1 MRIFTPIF
9 SKSFTRGAKALTI
22 ITSLLLFVWQSGQ
35 AQTTFTQSNLN
46 LGPGSVDLSTY
57 LQFGPDGRL
66 YVAEL
71 YGRIKIYTIT
81 KDGPNNYRVT
91 NEETLLDV
99 YNIPNHDDDGD
110 FNPKDERQVTSL
122 VVAGTASNP
131 VIYVASSDPWSGGPG
146 GDINKDTNSGMI
158 TRLTWTGSSWSVMD
172 LVRGLPAS
180 EENHASHGL
189 ELATINGTNYLL
201 LCSGG
206 QTNAGS
212 PSQNFA
218 WTTEYALSAAI
229 LAINLDQ
236 IDGMSTKTAGTRSYK
251 YTLPTVDDP
260 TRPNVNGIIDPNQ
273 AGYDGIDVG
282 DPWGGNDGLNQAKI
296 VPGGPVQILSPGYR
310 NSYDLVVTEDGA
322 LYVTDNG
329 ANAGW
334 GGFPENEGVGGNATN
349 NYRVGEPGSSTAD
362 GGEGPIVNQDH
373 LTLITNNLQSYTFG
387 SFYGGHPNPI
397 RSNPNGAG
405 LFTKGSHSS
414 DPGDSNGNSYTD
426 DWFRNSILNVNDPN
440 FSTRSL
446 PVDWPPVPVSEANP
460 VEGDYRLTG
469 AANPDGPSDE
479 LVTTLLNNSNGI
491 DEYTA
496 SGDMKGNLIIGRS
509 NGSLHRIVVDA
520 NGNLVSKEQGWVT
533 GLGSD
538 ANALGITCN
547 GDNDPF
553 PGTIWVGTF
562 NDKIVVLEPNS
573 GPVECILPGEA
584 GYDPQGDND
593 SDGFTNADED
603 ANGTDLCSANSKPDD
618 FDDDKVSDLTD
629 LDDDNDGINDEVDP
643 FQMGEPFNIPVT
655 NELFNNQSLLKGYKG
670 LGMTGVMNNGDP
682 NPNYLNWLDDP
693 DASNSDID
701 DILGGAIGAVTIYQT
716 SGDAGS
722 NNQEKAYQYGVNVDA
737 NTGKIIV
744 SSRMLTPFH
753 NFAVGESQGIY
764 IGTGFQDNY
773 IKIILTNGGLEVQG
787 ENNDVALAGLP
798 TASIAI
804 PSSNLDLF
812 FEIDPATGV
821 IQAAYSQD
829 GGTTTNNIGGT
840 FTATGALLSA
850 LQNSNIPLAVGIIGT
865 SGSNP
870 EFAASWDF
878 LNVKTEQDVADGEV
892 IFRVNAGGSTLAS
905 IDDGS
910 DWVTDIDVTLATDG
924 FEVNAENNVAFGP
937 PSSWD
942 NGVSPEIQ
950 SSTPFE
956 IFQWERWDIDDPEPD
971 INMTYNFNVVD
982 PGDYKVRLFFRDTY
996 SGTAQPGQRVFNVLI
1011 DNVLYPQTTNID
1023 ISANPGPDLGTVI
1036 EVDASTADGILSI
1049 EFVRNLQSPMISG
1062 IEIIKGGN
1070 TGVAIQVQSVPNQ
1083 TNQEGDNA
1091 NITVVASGG
1100 DGDLSFVA
1108 SGLPAGVSIDPTN
1121 GLIGGTIDAG
1131 AANNSPYNVVVTVDD
1146 NDEFNSDAKTVSFV
1160 WTITTTGGIPDT
1172 WTNITNVTEHI
1183 PRHENSMVQVGDKFY
1198 IFGGRESPNVV
1209 EVYDYNTNTW
1219 STISNG
1225 PGQFNHFQAT
1235 AYQGMIWVIGAFA
1248 DNNFPNEV
1256 PEEFIWIYDPANNE
1270 WIQGP
1275 SIPAARRRGSAGL
1288 VVYNDKFYVAGGNT
1302 VGHAGGYV
1310 PWFDEYDP
1318 ATNTWTPL
1326 ADAPNARDHFHSTVS
1341 DGKLYLAGGRL
1352 SGGPGG
1358 VFDPRLEEVDVYDFS
1373 AGTWSTLPATS
1384 NLPTPRGGTSTVTFQ
1399 GEVVVIGG
1407 EGDGQAFN
1415 TVEALNPGTGQW
1427 RALASM
1433 NNARHGT
1440 QAIVSGDGIH
1450 ISSGSPNQGGGSQN
1464 NMEVYGIDNPTGTA
1478 LVASTLNVPTSTTI
1492 GAAATETI
1500 TIDNS
1505 GGNTGIVITG
1515 ISLGGDNAS
1524 DFAIA
1529 AGDLGIFLIPA
1540 GGVHQI
1546 QVTNNGGSNQNVA
1559 TLTIAYGASSSQ
1571 VVTLNQGV
1579 PNTAPTAAFTATPTS
1594 GPAPLNVAFDASTSS
1609 DADLDPLTYSW
1620 AFGDGNTGTGETT
1633 SHTYAADGIYNVT
1646 LTVSD
1651 GQESATA
1658 NATITVGDVSNGQAS
1673 YRVNAG
1679 GNTLT
1684 AVDGGLDWVG
1694 DIGATLAINGFEV
1707 TGATNTAFGPPPG
1720 WDPAIGT
1727 DIQNATPF
1735 DIFDW
1740 ERWDQDDP
1748 EPEVNMT
1755 YTFNMAN
1762 PGNYKVRLFF
1772 RETFSGASQPG
1783 QRQFTVTLDGNSFP
1797 SMTNIDLAAN
1807 PGPNL
1812 GTVIEETVSITDNVL
1827 DIVFIRNIQ
1836 SPMVSGIEIIELGG
1850 EVPIVVQAISNQ
1862 SGVEGDVVSLGV
1874 QASGGDGPLSYVATG
1889 LPDGLTIAQETGLI
1903 TGTIAAGASVN
1914 SPFSVQVTVD
1924 DNDANSADAQL
1935 VNFEWV
1941 VTATP
1946 PNTPPVAAFTAT
1958 PTNGVAPLE
1967 VSFDAAA
1974 SSDADLDP
1982 LTYSWAFGDG
1992 NTGTGLT
1999 TTHTYLAEGVYTA
2012 TLTVSDG
2019 EDSGTATEVITVG
2032 TINNGQSSY
2041 RVNAGGATLPAVD
2054 GGLDWVTDID
2064 ATLAL
2069 NGFEVTGATN
2079 TSFGPPSG
2087 WDPAIS
2093 TDIQNSTNFDVF
2105 DWERWDQDDPEP
2117 EVNMTYTFNM
2127 GNPGT
2132 YIVRLFLRETFSG
2145 TSQPGQRQFS
2155 VTLDGNSFPALTN
2168 IDLAASPGP
2177 DLGTVL
2183 EQEVTII
2190 DNLLDIA
2197 FIRNIQSPMISGIEI
2212 LQEGGGEVPIV
2223 VQAISNQS
2231 NIEGDVISLG
2241 VQASGGDGTLSYQA
2255 TGLPTGLNIDSGTG
2269 FITGTI
2275 STGAAVNS
2283 PFAVQ
2288 VTVDDNDANNADAQ
2302 VINFQWDVTAPQV
2315 NTPPVASFT
2324 ATPTSGT
2331 APLTVAFDASASSD
2345 ADLDPL
2351 TYNWDFGDTNSGTG
2365 VAPSHT
2371 YTTPGTY
2378 VVTLTVSDGEDSATA
2393 TTTITVNAPNQP
2405 PIAAFV
2411 TNAIEGTAPLAVTF
2425 DASISSDPD
2434 EDPLTYSWA
2443 FGDGNTASGVTF
2455 THTYTTAGTFTA
2467 VLTVSDG
2474 QASSQTSIGII
2485 VNSPNSP
2492 PLLAFSANPT
2502 SGTAPLVVNF
2512 DASATVDPEG
2522 DPLTFNWTFGDGNSG
2537 TGAITSHTFE
2547 NPGVYTVSISV
2558 SDGEFTSQGSINIT
2572 VEEGGCQEVVV
2583 DDEDFES
2590 GWGIWNDAGTD
2601 ARRSS
2606 ADAPYANS
2614 GIYCVRLRDNSTTSY
2629 ITSDPIDLSTYEE
2642 VTVGLSFLPISMDSP
2657 SEDFWLQVS
2666 TDGANYQT
2674 VRDWDA
2680 GIDFVNNE
2688 RVNEEVKISGP
2699 FSSTTRFRFRVD
2711 ASSNSDWI
2719 YLDDV
2724 VIKGCSNAGGQ
2735 NQAPLAQFETSDQI
2749 GQAPFAV
2756 TFNASQS
2763 SDPDGDPLTYTWDFG
2778 DGNTGTG
2785 EIAIHTYQS
2794 TGTFTAK
2801 LTVSDG
2807 QASTDAFA
2815 TIFVSSGNAAP
2826 VASFTANPLT
2836 GEAPLLVSFDAS
2848 NSSDPDNDP
2857 LTYAWTFGDGNT
2869 GAGIS
2874 PTHTY
2879 QTGGVFTATLTVS
2892 DGTSSTSSSVNITV
2906 TLPNQGPTAAF
2917 SANPSSGEAPLAVS
2931 FDASGSSDPENDPL
2945 TYIWAFGDGN
2955 SGAGISPNHTYV
2967 SPGVYTVT
2975 LTVSDGEFSDQSTG
2989 VINALVPNLGPTA
3002 AFTATPTTGDSPL
3015 PVSFDASASTDP
3027 ENDALTY
3034 SWAFG
3039 DGNSGT
3045 GVSPSHTYVASGTFT
3060 VTLTVSD
3067 GQNSD
3072 QATTVITVNQGNR
3085 APTATI
3091 IASAITG
3098 VAPFTVSFD
3107 GGLSSDPDDDPLTYS
3122 WTFGDGDVSTIA
3134 NPSHTFILPG
3144 TYSVVLT
3151 VSDGQLS
3158 DQSTINIEV
3167 TSGNQGPAAAFTA
3180 TPNNGTVPL
3189 TVSFDASTST
3199 DPENDPLTY
3208 SWAFGDGG
3216 TGTGVTASHE
3226 YLAEGV
3232 YTVTLTVSDGEFS
3245 STANANITV
3254 EGDGCN
3260 VVEIDAEDFELG
3272 WGIWNDGGADA
3283 RRTTNDASFANSGIY
3298 TVRLRDNSSSS
3309 HMTTDILNL
3318 SSFEEITVDFSFI
3331 AISMDNLTED
3341 FWLRVSTDG
3350 GASYTTV
3357 GQWRKDIE
3365 FENDVRYFEQVTIP
3379 GPFTANTRL
3388 RFQCDA
3394 STNSDWVYIDD
3405 VIITGC
3411 TTGGASGLV
3420 VSNESSLNLAPSS
3433 VEDFSEKESSTKVN
3447 QMGDLA
3453 EVLVFPNPT
3462 RNEINIRNLPADATL
3477 RLFDLNGRLLLDR
3490 NYANRLDLSKYSK
3503 GVYILS
3509 IHTENAIRRI
3519 KVVKD

>member
-1 MRIFTPIF
+1 MRIFTPII
-9 SKSFTRGAKALTI
+9 SKRIARGAKALTI
-22 ITSLLLFVWQSGQ
+22 ISSLLLFVWQFGQ
-35 AQTTFTQSNLN
+35 AQTSFTQSNLN
-46 LGPGSVDLSTY
+46 LGTGSVDLSTY

-91 NEETLLDV
+91 NQETLLDV
-99 YNIPNHDDDGD
+99 FNIPNHDDDGD
-110 FNPKDERQVTSL
+110 FNSKDEREVTSL
-122 VVAGTASNP
+122 VVTGTASNP

-146 GDINKDTNSGMI
+146 GDINKDTNSGVI
-158 TRLTWTGSSWSVMD
+158 TRLTWTGSSWSVID

-189 ELATINGTNYLL
+189 DLATINGTNYLI
-201 LCSGG
+201 LCQGG

-236 IDGMSTKTAGTRSYK
+236 LDGMTTKTEGTRSYK

-260 TRPNVNGIIDPNQ
+260 TRPNVNGIVDPSQ
-273 AGYDGIDVG
+273 SGYDGIDVG
-282 DPWGGNDGLNQAKI
+282 DPWGGNDGLNQAKL

-310 NSYDLVVTEDGA
+310 NSYDLVVTESGA
-322 LYVTDNG
+322 LFVTDNG
-329 ANAGW
+329 ANEGW
-334 GGFPENEGVGGNATN
+334 GGFPENEGLGGNATN
-349 NYRVGEPGSSTAD
+349 NYRVGEPGSSVAEN
-362 GGEGPIVNQDH
+362 GEGPISNQDH
-373 LTLITNNLQSYTFG
+373 LTMITNNLQTYTFG

-397 RSNPNGAG
+397 RSNPAGAG

-426 DWFRNSILNVNDPN
+426 DWFRNSILDVTDPN

-446 PVDWPPVPVSEANP
+446 PVDWPPVPVSAANP
-460 VEGDYRLTG
+460 IEGDYRLTG
-469 AANPDGPSDE
+469 AANPDGPSDV

-496 SGDMKGNLIIGRS
+496 SGDMKGNLIVGRS

-520 NGNLVSKEQGWVT
+520 NGNLISKEQGWIT

-573 GPVECILPGEA
+573 GPVECILPGEE

-603 ANGTDLCSANSKPDD
+603 ANGTDLCSANSKPED

-629 LDDDNDGINDEVDP
+629 LDDDNDGINDEADP
-643 FQMGEPFNIPVT
+643 FQMGQPFNIPVT
-655 NELFNNQSLLKGYKG
+655 NELFNNQSLLQGYKG
-670 LGMTGVMNNGDP
+670 LGLTGVMNNGDP

-693 DASNSDID
+693 DASNSDND

-737 NTGKIIV
+737 NTGKIVV
-744 SSRMLTPFH
+744 SGRMLTPFH
-753 NFAVGESQGIY
+753 NFAVGESQGIF

-787 ENNDVALAGLP
+787 ENNDAALTGLP
-798 TASIAI
+798 TASLAL
-804 PSSNLDLF
+804 PSSNLDLI
-812 FEIDPATGV
+812 FEIDPATGE
-821 IQAAYSQD
+821 IQTAYSLD
-829 GGTTTNNIGGT
+829 GGTTTTNIGGT

-850 LQNSNIPLAVGIIGT
+850 LQNSNTPLAVGIIGT

-878 LNVKTEQDVADGEV
+878 LNVKKEQDVAEGEV
-892 IFRVNAGGSTLAS
+892 VFRVNAGAATLSA
-905 IDDGS
+905 IDGGQ
-910 DWVTDIDVTLATDG
+910 DWVSDIGATLATNG
-924 FEVNAENNVAFGP
+924 FEVNAENNTAFGP
-937 PSSWD
+937 PSGWD
-942 NGVSPEIQ
+942 TGVSPDIQ
-950 SSTPFE
+950 ASTPFE
-956 IFQWERWDIDDPEPD
+956 IFQWERWDIDDPDPD

-1011 DNVLYPQTTNID
+1011 DGNLYPQTTNID

-1036 EVDASTADGILSI
+1036 EVDATISDGILTV
-1049 EFVRNLQSPMISG
+1049 EFVRNLQSPMVSG
-1062 IEIIKGGN
+1062 IEILKGGN
-1070 TGVAIQVQSVPNQ
+1070 TGVAIQVQNVPNQ
-1083 TNQEGDNA
+1083 TNEEGDNA

-1160 WTITTTGGIPDT
+1160 WTINTTGSIPDT
-1172 WTNITNVTEHI
+1172 WTNITNTAEHI

-1248 DNNFPNEV
+1248 DNNFPTEA

-1288 VVYNDKFYVAGGNT
+1288 VVHNNKFYVAGGNT
-1302 VGHAGGYV
+1302 VGHDGGYV

-1318 ATNTWTPL
+1318 ATNTWTAL
-1326 ADAPNARDHFHSTVS
+1326 TDAPNARDHFHATVA

-1352 SGGPGG
+1352 SGGAGG

-1373 AGTWSTLPATS
+1373 AGTWSTLPTAS

-1450 ISSGSPNQGGGSQN
+1450 ISSGSPTQGGGSQN
-1464 NMEVYGIDNPTGTA
+1464 NMEVYGVDNPTGTA
-1478 LVASTLNVPTSTTI
+1478 LAASTLNVPVSATI
-1492 GAAATETI
+1492 GAGATTTI

-1505 GGNTGIVITG
+1505 GGNTGIIITD
-1515 ISLGGDNAS
+1515 ISLGGDNAA

-1529 AGDLGIFLIPA
+1529 SGDLGVFLIPS
-1540 GGVHQI
+1540 GVSHQI
-1546 QVTNNGGSNQNVA
+1546 QVTNNGSSSQNNA
-1559 TLTIAYGASSSQ
+1559 TLTISYGASSAKD
-1571 VVTLNQGV
+1571 VNLNGNIGV
-1579 PNTAPTAAFTATPTS
+1579 
-1594 GPAPLNVAFDASTSS
+1594 
-1609 DADLDPLTYSW
+1609 
-1620 AFGDGNTGTGETT
+1620 
-1633 SHTYAADGIYNVT
+1633 
-1646 LTVSD
+1646 
-1651 GQESATA
+1651 
-1658 NATITVGDVSNGQAS
+1658 GQAS

-1679 GNTLT
+1679 GATLT
-1684 AVDGGLDWVG
+1684 AVDGGLDWVS
-1694 DIGATLAINGFEV
+1694 DIDATLAANGFEV
-1707 TGATNTAFGPPPG
+1707 TGATSTSFGPPPN

-1762 PGNYKVRLFF
+1762 PGNYRVRLFF
-1772 RETFSGASQPG
+1772 RETFSGTSQPG
-1783 QRQFTVTLDGNSFP
+1783 QRQFSVTLDGNSYP
-1797 SMTNIDLAAN
+1797 ALTNIDLAAN

-1812 GTVIEETVSITDNVL
+1812 GTVIEETVSITDNLL
-1827 DIVFIRNIQ
+1827 DIAFIRNIQ
-1836 SPMVSGIEIIELGG
+1836 SPMVSGIEIVELGG
-1850 EVPIVVQAISNQ
+1850 EVPIVVEAISNQ
-1862 SGVEGDVVSLGV
+1862 ANVEADEVSLGV
-1874 QASGGDGPLSYVATG
+1874 QASGGDGTLSYAATG
-1889 LPDGLTIAQETGLI
+1889 LPTGLSIAEGTGLI
-1903 TGTIAAGASVN
+1903 TGTISAGASVN
-1914 SPFSVQVTVD
+1914 SPFNVQITVD
-1924 DNDANSADAQL
+1924 DNDANNADAQV

-1967 VSFDAAA
+1967 VSFDASA

-1982 LTYSWAFGDG
+1982 LTYSWDFGDG
-1992 NTGTGLT
+1992 NSATGIT

-2019 EDSGTATEVITVG
+2019 EDTGTATETITVG
-2032 TINNGQSSY
+2032 NINNGQPSY
-2041 RVNAGGATLPAVD
+2041 RVNAGGATIAAID

-2079 TSFGPPSG
+2079 IAFGPPSG

-2093 TDIQNSTNFDVF
+2093 TDIQNATPFDVF
-2105 DWERWDQDDPEP
+2105 GWERWDQDDPEP

-2132 YIVRLFLRETFSG
+2132 YTVRLFFRETFSG

-2155 VTLDGNSFPALTN
+2155 VTLDGSSFPGLTN
-2168 IDLAASPGP
+2168 IDLAANPGP
-2177 DLGTVL
+2177 DLGTVI
-2183 EQEVTII
+2183 EQEVTIS

-2212 LQEGGGEVPIV
+2212 LQQGGGEIPIT
-2223 VQAISNQS
+2223 VQAISNQT
-2231 NIEGDVISLG
+2231 NLEGDNISLG

-2255 TGLPTGLNIDSGTG
+2255 TGLPTGLTIDTGTG
-2269 FITGTI
+2269 LITGTI
-2275 STGAAVNS
+2275 SAGAATSS

-2288 VTVDDNDANNADAQ
+2288 ITVDDNDANNADAQ
-2302 VINFQWDVTAPQV
+2302 VINFQWEVTVPQV
-2315 NTPPVASFT
+2315 NTPPVASFI
-2324 ATPTSGT
+2324 ATPTTGS
-2331 APLTVAFDASASSD
+2331 APLLVAFDASASSD

-2351 TYNWDFGDTNSGTG
+2351 TYSWDFGDTNSGTG
-2365 VAPSHT
+2365 VTPNHT

-2378 VVTLTVSDGEDSATA
+2378 TVTLTVSDGEDSATA
-2393 TTTITVNAPNQP
+2393 TTTITVTGPNQP
-2405 PIAAFV
+2405 PVAAFV
-2411 TNAIEGTAPLAVTF
+2411 TNAIEGTAPLVVTF

-2434 EDPLTYSWA
+2434 EDPLTYSWD
-2443 FGDGNTASGVTF
+2443 FGDGNVGTGVNF
-2455 THTYTTAGTFTA
+2455 THTYTTTGTFTA

-2474 QASSQTSIGII
+2474 QASSQTSIGIK

-2502 SGTAPLVVNF
+2502 TGTAPLVVNF

-2522 DPLTFNWTFGDGNSG
+2522 DPLTFNWSFGDGSSG
-2537 TGAITSHTFE
+2537 TGAITSHTFD
-2547 NPGVYTVSISV
+2547 NPGVYTVAISV
-2558 SDGEFTSQGSINIT
+2558 NDGEFTSQGSINIT
-2572 VEEGGCQEVVV
+2572 VEESGCQEVVV
-2583 DDEDFES
+2583 VDEDFES

-2614 GIYCVRLRDNSTTSY
+2614 GIYCVRLRDNSSTSF
-2629 ITSDPIDLSTYEE
+2629 ITSDPLDLATFEE
-2642 VTVGLSFLPISMDSP
+2642 ITVSLSFLPVSMDNQ
-2657 SEDFWLQVS
+2657 SEDFWLQIA
-2666 TDGANYQT
+2666 TDGSNFET

-2680 GIDFVNNE
+2680 GVDFENNQ
-2688 RVNEEVKISGP
+2688 RVNEDIQIPGP
-2699 FSSTTRFRFRVD
+2699 FSSNTRIRFRVD
-2711 ASSNSDWI
+2711 ASTNSDWI
-2719 YLDDV
+2719 YLDDI
-2724 VIKGCSNAGGQ
+2724 VIKGCSSSSGQ
-2735 NQAPLAQFETSDQI
+2735 NQAPIAQFQTSGQI
-2749 GQAPFAV
+2749 GEAPFAV
-2756 TFNASQS
+2756 TFDASQS
-2763 SDPDGDPLTYTWDFG
+2763 SDPDGDPITYTWDFG
-2778 DGNTGTG
+2778 DGNSGSG
-2785 EIAIHTYQS
+2785 EVANHTYQS
-2794 TGTFTAK
+2794 TGTFTVK

-2826 VASFTANPLT
+2826 IASFTANPT
-2836 GEAPLLVSFDAS
+2836 AGEAPLVVNFDAS
-2848 NSSDPDNDP
+2848 SSSDPDNDP
-2857 LTYAWTFGDGNT
+2857 LTYSWNFGDGNT
-2869 GAGIS
+2869 GTGIA

-2892 DGTSSTSSSVNITV
+2892 DGSSSTSSSKVINV
-2906 TLPNQGPTAAF
+2906 SLPNQGPTAAF
-2917 SANPSSGEAPLAVS
+2917 TANPTSGEAPLAVS
-2931 FDASGSSDPENDPL
+2931 FNASS
-2945 TYIWAFGDGN
+2945 
-2955 SGAGISPNHTYV
+2955 
-2967 SPGVYTVT
+2967 
-2975 LTVSDGEFSDQSTG
+2975 
-2989 VINALVPNLGPTA
+2989 
-3002 AFTATPTTGDSPL
+3002 
-3015 PVSFDASASTDP
+3015 
-3027 ENDALTY
+3027 
-3034 SWAFG
+3034 
-3039 DGNSGT
+3039 
-3045 GVSPSHTYVASGTFT
+3045 
-3060 VTLTVSD
+3060 
-3067 GQNSD
+3067 
-3072 QATTVITVNQGNR
+3072 
-3085 APTATI
+3085 
-3091 IASAITG
+3091 
-3098 VAPFTVSFD
+3098 
-3107 GGLSSDPDDDPLTYS
+3107 
-3122 WTFGDGDVSTIA
+3122 
-3134 NPSHTFILPG
+3134 
-3144 TYSVVLT
+3144 
-3151 VSDGQLS
+3151 
-3158 DQSTINIEV
+3158 
-3167 TSGNQGPAAAFTA
+3167 
-3180 TPNNGTVPL
+3180 
-3189 TVSFDASTST
+3189 ST

-3208 SWAFGDGG
+3208 SWAFGDGN
-3216 TGTGVTASHE
+3216 TGTGIAPNHTYVSS
-3226 YLAEGV
+3226 GV

-3245 STANANITV
+3245 SQATGVINALVPNAAPTAAFTATPTIGDSPLAVSFDASASSDPENDPLTYTWAFGDGNTGTGVSPSHTYLSSGTFTVTLTVSDGQKSDQATTVITVNQGNQAPTAAFIASAITGVAPFTVTFDANLSSDPDDDPLTYNWTFGDGDVANTVSPSHTFVLPGTYTVVLTVSDGLLSDQSFINIEVTSGNQAPTAAFTATPSTGTVPLTVSFDASTSSDPENNPLTYTWAFGDGETGTGVTASHEYVAAGIYTVTLTVNDGEFSSTANATITV

-3260 VVEIDAEDFELG
+3260 IVEIDSEDFETG

-3283 RRTTNDASFANSGIY
+3283 RRTTTDAAFANSGIY
-3298 TVRLRDNSSSS
+3298 TVRLRDNSTSS
-3309 HMTTDILNL
+3309 HTTTDVLDL
-3318 SSFEEITVDFSFI
+3318 SSFEEITVDFSYI
-3331 AISMDNLTED
+3331 TLSMDNFTED

-3357 GQWRKDIE
+3357 GQWRRSIE
-3365 FENDVRYFEQVTIP
+3365 FENEVRYFEQVTIP

-3394 STNSDWVYIDD
+3394 STNSDWVYLDD
-3405 VIITGC
+3405 IVITGC
-3411 TTGGASGLV
+3411 TTGGSSGLV
-3420 VSNESSLNLAPSS
+3420 VSNESSLNLAPTA
-3433 VEDFSEKESSTKVN
+3433 VENFSEKQTSTKEV
-3447 QMGDLA
+3447 QLGDLA
-3453 EVLVFPNPT
+3453 EVIVFPNPT
-3462 RNEINIRNLPADATL
+3462 RNEINIKNLPADAEIQ
-3477 RLFDLNGRLLLDR
+3477 LFDLNGRLLVDR
-3490 NYANRLDLSKYSK
+3490 SYANRLDLSKYSK

-3509 IHTENAIRRI
+3509 IRTENAIRRI

>member
-1 MRIFTPIF
+1 MRIFTPII
-9 SKSFTRGAKALTI
+9 SKRITRGAKALTI
-22 ITSLLLFVWQSGQ
+22 ITSLLLFVWQWGQ
-35 AQTTFTQSNLN
+35 AQTSFTQSNLN
-46 LGPGSVDLSTY
+46 LGTGSVDLSTY

-81 KDGPNNYRVT
+81 KDGPNDYRVT
-91 NEETLLDV
+91 NQETLLDV
-99 YNIPNHDDDGD
+99 FNIPNHDDDGD
-110 FNPKDERQVTSL
+110 FNSKDEREVTAL
-122 VVAGTASNP
+122 VVSGTASNP

-146 GDINKDTNSGMI
+146 GDINKDTNSGVI

-189 ELATINGTNYLL
+189 ELATINGTNYLI
-201 LCSGG
+201 LCQGG

-236 IDGMSTKTAGTRSYK
+236 LDGMTTKTDGSRSYK

-282 DPWGGNDGLNQAKI
+282 DPWGGNDGLNQAKL

-310 NSYDLVVTEDGA
+310 NSYDLVLTESGA
-322 LYVTDNG
+322 LFVTDNG
-329 ANAGW
+329 ANGGW
-334 GGFPENEGVGGNATN
+334 GGFPENEGVDGTVTN
-349 NYRVGEPGSSTAD
+349 NYRVGEPGSSTAEN
-362 GGEGPIVNQDH
+362 GEGPITNQDH
-373 LTLITNNLQSYTFG
+373 LTLITNDIQNYTFN

-397 RSNPNGAG
+397 RANPGGAG
-405 LFTKGSHSS
+405 LFTRGPHSS

-440 FSTRSL
+440 FSTQSL
-446 PVDWPPVPVSEANP
+446 PVDWPPVPVASANP
-460 VEGDYRLTG
+460 VEGDYRLPG
-469 AANPDGPSDE
+469 EANPDGPSDV

-496 SGDMKGNLIIGRS
+496 SGDMKGNLIIGRN

-520 NGNLVSKEQGWVT
+520 NGNLVSKEQGWIT

-573 GPVECILPGEA
+573 GPIECILPGEE

-593 SDGFTNADED
+593 NDGYTNADED
-603 ANGTDLCSANSKPDD
+603 ANGTDLCSANSKPED

-629 LDDDNDGINDEVDP
+629 LDDDNDGINDENDP
-643 FQMGEPFNIPVT
+643 FQMGQPFNIPVT
-655 NELFNNQSLLKGYKG
+655 NELFNNQSLLQGYKG
-670 LGMTGVMNNGDP
+670 LGLTGVMNNGDP

-693 DASNSDID
+693 DASNSDND

-716 SGDAGS
+716 GGDAA
-722 NNQEKAYQYGVNVDA
+722 NNDQEKAYQYGVNVDA
-737 NTGKIIV
+737 STGKIIV

-753 NFAVGESQGIY
+753 SFAVGESQGIY

-787 ENNDVALAGLP
+787 ENNDVAITGLP
-798 TASIAI
+798 STGLTL
-804 PSSNLDLF
+804 PSSNLDLI
-812 FEIDPATGV
+812 FEIDPATGE
-821 IQAAYSQD
+821 IQAAYSLD
-829 GGTTTNNIGGT
+829 GGTTVNNIGST
-840 FTATGALLSA
+840 FTATGGLLTA
-850 LQNSNIPLAVGIIGT
+850 LQNANTPLAIGIIGT

-878 LNVKTEQDVADGEV
+878 LNVKKEQDTAAGEV
-892 IFRVNAGGSTLAS
+892 VFRVNAGAATISA
-905 IDDGS
+905 IDGGQ
-910 DWVTDIDVTLATDG
+910 DWVSDIDATLATNG
-924 FEVNAENNVAFGP
+924 FEVNAENNTAFGP
-937 PSSWD
+937 PSAWD
-942 NGVSPEIQ
+942 SGVSPEIQ
-950 SSTPFE
+950 ASTPFE

-971 INMTYNFNVVD
+971 INMTYTFNVVES
-982 PGDYKVRLFFRDTY
+982 GDYKVRLFFRDTY

-1011 DNVLYPQTTNID
+1011 DGTLYPQTTNID

-1036 EVDASTADGILSI
+1036 EVDATILDGILTV
-1049 EFVRNLQSPMISG
+1049 EFERNIQSPMVSG
-1062 IEIIKGGN
+1062 IEILKGTS
-1070 TGVAIQVQSVPNQ
+1070 TGVAIEVQDVPDQV
-1083 TNQEGDNA
+1083 NQEGDNA

-1100 DGDLSFVA
+1100 DGDLDFSA
-1108 SGLPAGVSIDPTN
+1108 TGLPPGVSIDPTN

-1131 AANNSPYNVVVTVDD
+1131 AANSSPYTVVVTVDD
-1146 NDEFNSDAKTVSFV
+1146 DDEFNSDAKTVSFQ
-1160 WTITTTGGIPDT
+1160 WTITTDGVPDT
-1172 WTNITNVTEHI
+1172 WTNITNVVEHT

-1198 IFGGRESPNVV
+1198 LFGGRETSEV
-1209 EVYDYNTNTW
+1209 EEYNYTTNTW
-1219 STISNG
+1219 SVISTA
-1225 PGQFNHFQAT
+1225 PEQFNHFQAT
-1235 AYQGMIWVIGAFA
+1235 AYNGLVWIIGAF
-1248 DNNFPNEV
+1248 DSNTFPTET
-1256 PEEFIWIYDPANNE
+1256 PEEFIWAFDPANGE

-1275 SIPAARRRGSAGL
+1275 SIPSNRRRGSAGL
-1288 VVYNDKFYVAGGNT
+1288 VLYGDKFYVVGGNT
-1302 VGHAGGYV
+1302 QGHDGGYV
-1310 PWFDEYDP
+1310 AWLDEYDP
-1318 ATNTWTPL
+1318 VTNTWTPL
-1326 ADAPNARDHFHSTVS
+1326 ADAPNARDHFHATVA
-1341 DGKLYLAGGRL
+1341 DGKLYVAGGRQ
-1352 SGGPGG
+1352 SGGTGG
-1358 VFDPRLEEVDVYDFS
+1358 TFAPMLAEVDVYDFGL
-1373 AGTWSTLPATS
+1373 GTWSTLVSGS

-1407 EGDGQAFN
+1407 EGDGQAFS
-1415 TVEALNPGTGQW
+1415 TVEALDPGTGQW

-1450 ISSGSPNQGGGSQN
+1450 ISSGSPSQGSGNQT
-1464 NMEVYGIDNPTGTA
+1464 NMEVYGVDNPTGTA
-1478 LVASTLNVPTSTTI
+1478 LSASALNIPATATI
-1492 GAAATETI
+1492 NAAATETI

-1505 GGNTGIVITG
+1505 GGNTGIIVTDIT
-1515 ISLGGDNAS
+1515 LGGDNAS

-1529 AGDLGIFLIPA
+1529 SGDLGIFLIPPGA
-1540 GGVHQI
+1540 SHQI
-1546 QVTNNGGSNQNVA
+1546 QVTNNGSSNQNNA
-1559 TLTIAYGASSSQ
+1559 TLTIAYGASSTGVVNLNGNLGSGQASYRVNAGGATLTAIDGGIDWVSDIDATLAVDGFEVTGATNTAFGPPSGWDPGIGTDIQTATPFDIFDWERWDEDDPEPEVNMTYTFNMGNPGNYTVRLYFRDSYAGTSQ
-1571 VVTLNQGV
+1571 PGQRQFSVTLDGNSYPSLTDIDLSANPGPDLATVIEENVSITDNLLEIVFFRSIQSPMISGIEILEIGGEVPIVVQAISNQAGV
-1579 PNTAPTAAFTATPTS
+1579 EGDAVSLGVQASGGDGTLSYAATGLPTGLNIDQSTGLITGTIGAGAAASSPFSVQITVDDDDENSADAQVLNFEWTVTLIPPNTPPVAAFTATPTN
-1594 GPAPLNVAFDASTSS
+1594 GVAPLEVSFDASASS

-1620 AFGDGNTGTGETT
+1620 AFGDGGTATGVTT
-1633 SHTYAADGIYNVT
+1633 TYTYLAEGVYTAT

-1651 GQESATA
+1651 GEDTDTATE
-1658 NATITVGDVSNGQAS
+1658 TITVGSVSNGQPS

-1679 GNTLT
+1679 GATLP
-1684 AVDGGLDWVG
+1684 AVDGGLDWVS
-1694 DIGATLAINGFEV
+1694 DIDATLALNGFEV
-1707 TGATNTAFGPPPG
+1707 TGATSTAFGPATA

-1755 YTFNMAN
+1755 YTFNMGA
-1762 PGNYKVRLFF
+1762 PG
-1772 RETFSGASQPG
+1772 E
-1783 QRQFTVTLDGNSFP
+1783 
-1797 SMTNIDLAAN
+1797 
-1807 PGPNL
+1807 
-1812 GTVIEETVSITDNVL
+1812 
-1827 DIVFIRNIQ
+1827 
-1836 SPMVSGIEIIELGG
+1836 
-1850 EVPIVVQAISNQ
+1850 
-1862 SGVEGDVVSLGV
+1862 
-1874 QASGGDGPLSYVATG
+1874 
-1889 LPDGLTIAQETGLI
+1889 
-1903 TGTIAAGASVN
+1903 
-1914 SPFSVQVTVD
+1914 
-1924 DNDANSADAQL
+1924 
-1935 VNFEWV
+1935 
-1941 VTATP
+1941 
-1946 PNTPPVAAFTAT
+1946 
-1958 PTNGVAPLE
+1958 
-1967 VSFDAAA
+1967 
-1974 SSDADLDP
+1974 
-1982 LTYSWAFGDG
+1982 
-1992 NTGTGLT
+1992 
-1999 TTHTYLAEGVYTA
+1999 
-2012 TLTVSDG
+2012 
-2019 EDSGTATEVITVG
+2019 
-2032 TINNGQSSY
+2032 
-2041 RVNAGGATLPAVD
+2041 
-2054 GGLDWVTDID
+2054 
-2064 ATLAL
+2064 
-2069 NGFEVTGATN
+2069 
-2079 TSFGPPSG
+2079 
-2087 WDPAIS
+2087 
-2093 TDIQNSTNFDVF
+2093 
-2105 DWERWDQDDPEP
+2105 
-2117 EVNMTYTFNM
+2117 
-2127 GNPGT
+2127 
-2132 YIVRLFLRETFSG
+2132 YIVRLYFRDSYAG

-2155 VTLDGNSFPALTN
+2155 VTLDGNGYPSLTD
-2168 IDLAASPGP
+2168 IDLSANPGP
-2177 DLGTVL
+2177 NLATVI
-2183 EQEVTII
+2183 EETVTIS
-2190 DNLLDIA
+2190 DNQLDIA
-2197 FIRNIQSPMISGIEI
+2197 FLRNIQSPMISGIEI
-2212 LQEGGGEVPIV
+2212 LQQGGGEVPIV
-2223 VQAISNQS
+2223 VQAISNQT
-2231 NIEGDVISLG
+2231 NEEGDIVSLG
-2241 VQASGGDGTLSYQA
+2241 VQAAGGDGTLSYQA
-2255 TGLPTGLNIDSGTG
+2255 TGLPTGLSIDGGTG
-2269 FITGTI
+2269 LITGTI
-2275 STGAAVNS
+2275 SAGAAASS
-2283 PFAVQ
+2283 PFSVEI
-2288 VTVDDNDANNADAQ
+2288 TVDDSDANTADAQ
-2302 VINFQWDVTAPQV
+2302 VINFQWEVTTPQV
-2315 NTPPVASFT
+2315 NTPPVASFI
-2324 ATPTSGT
+2324 ATPTTGT
-2331 APLTVAFDASASSD
+2331 APLVVSFDASASSD

-2351 TYNWDFGDTNSGTG
+2351 TYSWDFGDTNSGTG
-2365 VAPSHT
+2365 VTPNHT
-2371 YTTPGTY
+2371 YTTPGIYT
-2378 VVTLTVSDGEDSATA
+2378 VTLTVSDGEATTTA
-2393 TTTITVNAPNQP
+2393 TTTITVTGPNQP
-2405 PIAAFV
+2405 PVAAFV

-2434 EDPLTYSWA
+2434 EDPLTYSWD
-2443 FGDGNTASGVTF
+2443 FGDGSTGSGVIF
-2455 THTYTTAGTFTA
+2455 THTYTTTGTFTA
-2467 VLTVSDG
+2467 ILTVSDG
-2474 QASSQTSIGII
+2474 QASSQTSIGIK

-2502 SGTAPLVVNF
+2502 SGTAPLVVSF
-2512 DASATVDPEG
+2512 DASATVDPED
-2522 DPLTFNWTFGDGNSG
+2522 DPLTYNWSFGDGNSG
-2537 TGAITSHTFE
+2537 TGATTSHTFE

-2572 VEEGGCQEVVV
+2572 VEENGCQEVVV

-2614 GIYCVRLRDNSTTSY
+2614 GIYCVRIRDNSSTSF
-2629 ITSDPIDLSTYEE
+2629 ITSDPLDLSTFEE
-2642 VTVGLSFLPISMDSP
+2642 VTVGLSFLPISMDNQ
-2657 SEDFWLQVS
+2657 SEDFWLQIS
-2666 TDGANYQT
+2666 TDGANYET
-2674 VRDWDA
+2674 IRDWDA

-2688 RVNEEVKISGP
+2688 RVNEEIKISGP

-2711 ASSNSDWI
+2711 ASTNSDWI

-2724 VIKGCSNAGGQ
+2724 VIKGCSSTGGQ
-2735 NQAPLAQFETSDQI
+2735 NQAPLAQFVTSDQI
-2749 GQAPFAV
+2749 GEAPFAV
-2756 TFNASQS
+2756 NFDASQS

-2778 DGNTGTG
+2778 DGNSGTG
-2785 EIAIHTYQS
+2785 QIANHTYQS
-2794 TGTFTAK
+2794 TGTFTVK

-2826 VASFTANPLT
+2826 IASFTANPIS

-2857 LTYAWTFGDGNT
+2857 LTYSWNFGDGNSGT
-2869 GAGIS
+2869 GIT

-2892 DGTSSTSSSVNITV
+2892 DGTSSTSSSINITV

-2917 SANPSSGEAPLAVS
+2917 TANPNTGEAPLIVN
-2931 FDASGSSDPENDPL
+2931 FDASGSTDPENDPL
-2945 TYIWAFGDGN
+2945 TYSWAFGDGT
-2955 SGAGISPNHTYV
+2955 SGSGVSPSHTYV

-2975 LTVSDGEFSDQSTG
+2975 LTVSDGEFSNQTTG
-2989 VINALVPNLGPTA
+2989 VINALVPNQGPTA

-3015 PVSFDASASTDP
+3015 LVSFDASASTDP

-3039 DGNSGT
+3039 DGNTDT
-3045 GVSPSHTYVASGTFT
+3045 GVSPSHTYLASGVFT

-3085 APTATI
+3085 APTAAI

-3122 WTFGDGDVSTIA
+3122 WAFGDGDVATIA

-3144 TYSVVLT
+3144 TYTVVLT
-3151 VSDGQLS
+3151 VSDGELS

-3167 TSGNQGPAAAFTA
+3167 TSGNLGPAAAFTA
-3180 TPNNGTVPL
+3180 TPSNGTVPL
-3189 TVSFDASTST
+3189 TVSFDASSSS

-3208 SWAFGDGG
+3208 SWAFGDGD

-3226 YLAEGV
+3226 YVAVGS

-3245 STANANITV
+3245 STANATITV

-3260 VVEIDAEDFELG
+3260 VVEINAEDFELG

-3283 RRTTNDASFANSGIY
+3283 RRTTNDAAFANSGIY
-3298 TVRLRDNSSSS
+3298 TVRLRDNSTSSR
-3309 HMTTDILNL
+3309 MTTDPIDL
-3318 SSFEEITVDFSFI
+3318 SSFEEITVDFSYI
-3331 AISMDNLTED
+3331 TLSMDNVTED
-3341 FWLRVSTDG
+3341 FWLQISVDG
-3350 GASYTTV
+3350 GPSYTTV
-3357 GQWRKDIE
+3357 AQWRRSIE
-3365 FENDVRYFEQVTIP
+3365 FENDIRYFDQVTIP
-3379 GPFTANTRL
+3379 GPFTANTKL

-3405 VIITGC
+3405 VVITGC
-3411 TTGGASGLV
+3411 TTGGSSGLV
-3420 VSNESSLNLAPSS
+3420 VSNESSLNLAPTAT
-3433 VEDFSEKESSTKVN
+3433 EDFSEKESTNKLT

-3453 EVLVFPNPT
+3453 EVVVFPNPT
-3462 RNEINIRNLPADATL
+3462 RNEINIKNLPADATI

-3490 NYANRLDLSKYSK
+3490 NYANRLDLSRYSK